1 MRRRAYLPQAVRQA
15 LDAVAWAGLDWPE
28 LGAGSARADA
38 LHSLNSKEGVPM
50 STSIVRLVSRLL
62 IVCMI
67 GLPFQVSA
75 GMIGTDEVVS
85 AAQAQ
90 AARATVLSQIG
101 RAEVASQL
109 QSLGITPQAAQ
120 ERVAA
125 LTDIE
130 VAKLAGQIDSLPA
143 GANGGGLLLLILI
156 GVLIWWMVKK

>member
-1 MRRRAYLPQAVRQA
+1 
-15 LDAVAWAGLDWPE
+15 
-28 LGAGSARADA
+28 
-38 LHSLNSKEGVPM
+38 M

-75 GMIGTDEVVS
+75 GMIGTDQVVS

-90 AARATVLSQIG
+90 AARATVLSQIN
-101 RAEVASQL
+101 RSDVAGQL
-109 QSLGITPQAAQ
+109 QSLGLTPQAAKD
-120 ERVAA
+120 RVAA
-125 LTDIE
+125 LTDSE

-143 GANGGGLLLLILI
+143 GADGGLLLVILI